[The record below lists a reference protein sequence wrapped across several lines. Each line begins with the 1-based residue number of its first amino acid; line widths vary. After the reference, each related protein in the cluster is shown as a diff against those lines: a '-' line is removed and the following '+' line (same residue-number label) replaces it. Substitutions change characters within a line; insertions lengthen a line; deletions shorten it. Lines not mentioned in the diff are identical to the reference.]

1 MYHRVTV
8 RILAVAACGW
18 FLAGQAEAL
27 SLGRAR
33 AVALIG
39 RPLEV
44 AIPVTLDAP
53 TTDAPCPSA
62 NVFYGDHQVQAPAV
76 RWEPSGPGQGH
87 VRITSTIPLDEPTA
101 TVYLRV
107 GCGDT
112 STRRYVLLAELPPE
126 NEPLVRPPL
135 IPALPVP
142 ASPPAAAPAPSATS
156 PRRPQAS
163 APAAGP
169 RGDARGEMRGQA
181 RATAPAPAPA
191 PAPASRARR
200 PAPEAPQARLRLE
213 PLDLGV
219 ERDPTL
225 RFSSELSAPAAVDPQ
240 RRNELVAL
248 WIALQRSP
256 EQSVE
261 ELVRL
266 QGLERELQSVRETS
280 RQNTA
285 ALVDLRGQVAK
296 AQGGRRT
303 ATYLVLGLAVLL
315 AALLAWIAWR
325 WQRARE
331 LERVGRWF
339 EANTDSVQA
348 DVPLPVEPLANDAA
362 PGPAVV
368 APVPATPGPAAT
380 PAAPRASPAPAPA
393 QRRGPASTWGGT
405 SEFQASRGG
414 AMRMVG
420 VEELIDIHDKAD
432 FFLSIG
438 ETDQALALLDA
449 HVHDQVETGALA
461 WMDLLELYHSL
472 GKRVEFE
479 RLRSEFSQRFAAQ
492 VPDFEHFD
500 QPTASL
506 ESYSRA
512 LSRIVALWPS
522 RRVLDVIEE
531 SIFRNPGVSGAEPFS
546 LEAYREL
553 VLLYHVARDVSPEAQ
568 AAAAP
573 AGSGFPDTALQPL
586 NAPERVEARAAEAR
600 LPEPPLGEHE
610 RLMIPPK
617 SSRLGVDID
626 LEGLSSPDTEPPED
640 LPALDFDIS
649 TFDPGH
655 DDPDA
660 KK

>member
-44 AIPVTLDAP
+44 AIPVTLDGA

-62 NVFYGDHQVQAPAV
+62 NLYYGDNQVQAPAV

-135 IPALPVP
+135 IPAPVP

-156 PRRPQAS
+156 PRRAPAS
-163 APAAGP
+163 TPAAGP
-169 RGDARGEMRGQA
+169 RVEARSPA
-181 RATAPAPAPA
+181 RAAAPAPAPA
-191 PAPASRARR
+191 PTSRARR

-225 RFSSELSAPAAVDPQ
+225 RFSSELGTPAALDPQ
-240 RRNELVAL
+240 RRSELVAL

-266 QGLERELQSVRETS
+266 QGVERELQSVRETS

-285 ALVDLRGQVAK
+285 ALNDLRGQVAQ
-296 AQGGRRT
+296 AQGERRS
-303 ATYLVLGLAVLL
+303 ATYLVLGLSVLL

-325 WQRARE
+325 WHRARE

-339 EANTDSVQA
+339 EANGDPAQA
-348 DVPLPVEPLANDAA
+348 DVPLPVEPPANNAPDAA
-362 PGPAVV
+362 IV
-368 APVPATPGPAAT
+368 APVPGSSPPSPAPHAAARAT
-380 PAAPRASPAPAPA
+380 PAPAAL
-393 QRRGPASTWGGT
+393 QRRGPASTWGGS

-414 AMRMVG
+414 TMRMVG

-479 RLRSEFSQRFAAQ
+479 RLRAEFSQRFAAQ

-531 SIFRNPGVSGAEPFS
+531 SIFRNPGVGGAEPFS

-568 AAAAP
+568 AAATTR
-573 AGSGFPDTALQPL
+573 SGFPDTSLQPL
-586 NAPERVEARAAEAR
+586 NAPERPEARPPEAR
-600 LPEPPLGEHE
+600 LPAAPLGEHE
-610 RLMIPPK
+610 RLMVPPK

-626 LEGLSSPDTEPPED
+626 LEGLSTPDTQPPEE

-655 DDPDA
+655 HDPEG

>member
-1 MYHRVTV
+1 MYRRVTV

-44 AIPVTLDAP
+44 AVPVTLDRAS
-53 TTDAPCPSA
+53 TDTPCPGA
-62 NVFYGDHQVQAPAV
+62 TLYYGDSEVQAPAV
-76 RWEPSGPGQGH
+76 RWEPTGPGQGH
-87 VRITSTIPLDEPTA
+87 VRITSTVPVDEPTV
-101 TVYLRV
+101 TVYVRV

-126 NEPLVRPPL
+126 NEPAVRPPL
-135 IPALPVP
+135 IATPGVP
-142 ASPPAAAPAPSATS
+142 AAPPAPAPSATS
-156 PRRPQAS
+156 PRRAQAS

-169 RGDARGEMRGQA
+169 GREARNQP
-181 RATAPAPAPA
+181 RAAAPAPA

-200 PAPEAPQARLRLE
+200 PAPPAPQARLRLE
-213 PLDLGV
+213 PLDLSV

-225 RFSSELSAPAAVDPQ
+225 RLSAELGVPAATDQQ

-256 EQSVE
+256 EQSIE
-261 ELVRL
+261 ELARL
-266 QGLERELQSVRETS
+266 QGVERELQSVRESS
-280 RQNTA
+280 RQNAA
-285 ALVDLRGQVAK
+285 ALNELRTQVAQ
-296 AQGGRRT
+296 AQGQRRT
-303 ATYLVLGLAVLL
+303 ASYLVLGLAVLL
-315 AALLAWIAWR
+315 AALVAWIAWR

-339 EANTDSVQA
+339 EAQGDSVQSPEPAPVQPPA
-348 DVPLPVEPLANDAA
+348 DSAGKRSA
-362 PGPAVV
+362 
-368 APVPATPGPAAT
+368 APVPVPAA
-380 PAAPRASPAPAPA
+380 AAAQPTTSASRSAPAPASA
-393 QRRGPASTWGGT
+393 QRRGPASAWGGN
-405 SEFQASRGG
+405 SEFHASRGG

-420 VEELIDIHDKAD
+420 VEELIDVHDKAD

-438 ETDQALALLDA
+438 ETDQALALLEA

-461 WMDLLELYHSL
+461 WMDLLELYHSR
-472 GKRVEFE
+472 GKRAEFE
-479 RLRSEFSQRFAAQ
+479 RLRAEFGQRFAAQ

-531 SIFRNPGVSGAEPFS
+531 SIFRNPGAGGAEPFS

-553 VLLYHVARDVSPEAQ
+553 VLLYHVARDVSPEEQ
-568 AAAAP
+568 AAP
-573 AGSGFPDTALQPL
+573 TTRSGFPDTSLQPL
-586 NAPERVEARAAEAR
+586 NAPERAEARA
-600 LPEPPLGEHE
+600 PESRAPQEPLGEQE

-617 SSRLGVDID
+617 SARLGVDID
-626 LEGLSSPDTEPPED
+626 LEGLATPETEPPEE

-655 DDPDA
+655 HDPDS